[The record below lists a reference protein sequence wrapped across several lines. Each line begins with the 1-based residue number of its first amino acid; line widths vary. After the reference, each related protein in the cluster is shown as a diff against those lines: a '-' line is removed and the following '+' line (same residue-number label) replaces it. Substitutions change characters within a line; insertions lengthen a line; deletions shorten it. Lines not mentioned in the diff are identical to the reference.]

1 MEFND
6 QHPKVLLNFDPD
18 NIMAAGFFVYLQ
30 DKVPF
35 MDCVS
40 QGDSTETWVEHTQRH
55 GLFDLYF
62 HLIDNTPLTQ
72 SWLQIP
78 IYHDA
83 YYIDTRGEVF
93 ESEHTTPT
101 ETHIITA
108 STHEELW
115 EDQVKRRYLQRP
127 SEKWDD
133 KESWR
138 KGTLWERRD

>member
-18 NIMAAGFFVYLQ
+18 NIMTAGFFVYLQ

-83 YYIDTRGEVF
+83 YYIDTRGEVLTSSYL
-93 ESEHTTPT
+93 SEHTTPT
-101 ETHIITA
+101 THQSHIITA

-115 EDQVKRRYLQRP
+115 EDHAKRRYLQRA
-127 SEKWDD
+127 
-133 KESWR
+133 
-138 KGTLWERRD
+138 